1 MICLA
6 DVYPM
11 SGDWE
16 IPTTKIEGRRRAV
29 MITRSDGWRVRTG
42 L

>member
-1 MICLA
+1 MLFCAALGEMICLG

-16 IPTTKIEGRRRAV
+16 IPTTKIEGRRRL
-29 MITRSDGWRVRTG
+29 S
-42 L
+42 

>member
-1 MICLA
+1 MICLG

-16 IPTTKIEGRRRAV
+16 IPTTKIEGRRRLSWSPAQV
-29 MITRSDGWRVRTG
+29 GWRVRTG